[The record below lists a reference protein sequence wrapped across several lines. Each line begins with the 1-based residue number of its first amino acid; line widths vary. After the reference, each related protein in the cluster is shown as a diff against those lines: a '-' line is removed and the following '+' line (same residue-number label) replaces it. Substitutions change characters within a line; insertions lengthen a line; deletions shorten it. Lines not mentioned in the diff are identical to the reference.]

1 MAEKVPMTPDGYS
14 RLSEELK
21 RLRDVELPQ
30 VLNDI
35 SIARALGDLSENA
48 DYQSARERQG
58 MITARISYLEQTLA
72 RAEVIDPAKLSG
84 NLVQFGAKLR
94 LLNLDSEQEE
104 SIQIVGT
111 DEADSKLG
119 RISVAS
125 PLARGL
131 LGHAVD
137 DRVTVMTPSGS
148 RTYEI
153 LALTYS

>member
-1 MAEKVPMTPDGYS
+1 M
-14 RLSEELK
+14 
-21 RLRDVELPQ
+21 
-30 VLNDI
+30 
-35 SIARALGDLSENA
+35 IA
-48 DYQSARERQG
+48 
-58 MITARISYLEQTLA
+58 ARISYLEQTLA

-137 DRVTVMTPSGS
+137 DRVTVMTPAGS